1 MPGGEVTRMLVEL
14 ATETG
19 VPVRSSVKLVD
30 PSDGPNKDLSAGL
43 EMGAGDG
50 DVGPAC
56 DRA

>member
-1 MPGGEVTRMLVEL
+1 MLVEL
-14 ATETG
+14 QTETG
-19 VPVRSSVKLVD
+19 VPVGSSVKLVD